1 MDLQSLDIEQ
11 LKSVLA
17 EQLEKVKSL
26 SDLDLLKRDWLGKEG
41 TLKTLFKQLGQLDAE
56 RRPTVAAGLN
66 TIKATLEEFIQTESS
81 KLKSQSM
88 QAALTSE
95 RLDMS
100 LPASDP
106 GVGRIHPITF
116 VNRKLTRL
124 LQRYGFEVIYG
135 PEIETEYFCFD
146 ALNIPPHH
154 PARDMQDTFY
164 TSTGHV
170 LRTHTSSVQ
179 ARVLREG
186 KLPVKAACPGRVYR
200 NETEDAQHTA
210 MFHQYDIIW
219 VEHGLTL
226 SHLMGLMSQLVKDI
240 YGKRRKVRFVPKFYP
255 YTEPSIGVEVSST
268 SMSGERGWVTVEG
281 PGMVHRNVLLEFD
294 YDPNQATG
302 FAFGLGVMRL
312 AAEHC
317 HFASGKML
325 YENDLR
331 IMKDV

>member
-1 MDLQSLDIEQ
+1 M
-11 LKSVLA
+11 
-17 EQLEKVKSL
+17 
-26 SDLDLLKRDWLGKEG
+26 
-41 TLKTLFKQLGQLDAE
+41 
-56 RRPTVAAGLN
+56 
-66 TIKATLEEFIQTESS
+66 
-81 KLKSQSM
+81 
-88 QAALTSE
+88 
-95 RLDMS
+95 
-100 LPASDP
+100 
-106 GVGRIHPITF
+106 
-116 VNRKLTRL
+116 
-124 LQRYGFEVIYG
+124 
-135 PEIETEYFCFD
+135 
-146 ALNIPPHH
+146 
-154 PARDMQDTFY
+154 
-164 TSTGHV
+164 

-268 SMSGERGWVTVEG
+268 SMSGERGWVTVAG
-281 PGMVHRNVLLEFD
+281 AGMVHRNVLLEFD